1 MKNDL
6 QNIRNTA
13 NRSGRK
19 PERPPPLPE
28 PSEQEM
34 PDDTHIHRLHLLERR
49 GHRWERRN
57 AHA

>member
-1 MKNDL
+1 MQNDL
-6 QNIRNTA
+6 QNTRKTA
-13 NRSGRK
+13 NRSDGK

-28 PSEQEM
+28 PSGQEETG
-34 PDDTHIHRLHLLERR
+34 DTHIHRLHLLERR